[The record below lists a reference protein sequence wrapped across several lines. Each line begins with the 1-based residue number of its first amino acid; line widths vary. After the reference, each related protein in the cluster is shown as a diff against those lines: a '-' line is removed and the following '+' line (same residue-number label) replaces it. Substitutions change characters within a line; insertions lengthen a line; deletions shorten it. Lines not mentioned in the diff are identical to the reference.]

1 MLTKLDIYI
10 VFLPFALIFIS
21 SVLFLFLQLFLNKK
35 YLSNLFISFIIVFLL
50 NLLII
55 YKLSPN
61 LNYNEIYYLI
71 FVYLCS
77 SCIFMNL
84 IQIPVSALQ
93 LTILRIVY
101 LNPGISKKE
110 IIKKYNSDHIFEEKI
125 RRLKSSGIIDKNKT
139 SYFLKN
145 RKILLILNSFLI
157 LKKIFNVKS

>member
-1 MLTKLDIYI
+1 
-10 VFLPFALIFIS
+10 
-21 SVLFLFLQLFLNKK
+21 
-35 YLSNLFISFIIVFLL
+35 
-50 NLLII
+50 
-55 YKLSPN
+55 
-61 LNYNEIYYLI
+61 
-71 FVYLCS
+71 
-77 SCIFMNL
+77 MNL